1 MTFNGSVSGCPKPLD
16 HAVVVVGYGSG
27 APDPTDPAGE
37 RTLDYWLVKNS
48 WGEEWG
54 EKGFF
59 KLARGLDSREV
70 PKGAAGLLSMPNF
83 PIAEKE
89 EEEE

>member
-1 MTFNGSVSGCPKPLD
+1 MTFNGTIEGCPKPLD

-27 APDPTDPAGE
+27 AKDPTDPKGE

-54 EKGFF
+54 ENGFF
-59 KLARGLDSREV
+59 KLARGLDSAEF

-83 PIAEKE
+83 PVAEKE
-89 EEEE
+89 